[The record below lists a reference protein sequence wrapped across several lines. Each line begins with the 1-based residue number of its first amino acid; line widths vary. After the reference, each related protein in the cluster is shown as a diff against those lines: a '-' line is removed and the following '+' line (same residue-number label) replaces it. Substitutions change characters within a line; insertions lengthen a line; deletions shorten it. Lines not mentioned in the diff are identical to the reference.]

1 MSSGSRV
8 AIASLLF
15 ALGVLA
21 VLFFYGRGSLSRRG
35 PDSPAAVARAM
46 LQADNTVVGLIGGLR
61 EFETIAVTE
70 SAVADSRAARLQ
82 ARVLGARDSGHLTA
96 ELTLEDDRW
105 SMRSARFTL
114 SDGTTI
120 PVAGSAGR

>member
-1 MSSGSRV
+1 MTAGTRV
-8 AIASLLF
+8 GIGFVLL
-15 ALGVLA
+15 ALA
-21 VLFFYGRGSLSRRG
+21 VVVVLFSYGRGSVSRRG

-70 SAVADSRAARLQ
+70 SGVADSRAARLQ
-82 ARVLGARDSGHLTA
+82 ARVLGARDSGRLTA
-96 ELTLEDDRW
+96 ELVLEDGRW
-105 SMRSARFTL
+105 SMRRASFTL